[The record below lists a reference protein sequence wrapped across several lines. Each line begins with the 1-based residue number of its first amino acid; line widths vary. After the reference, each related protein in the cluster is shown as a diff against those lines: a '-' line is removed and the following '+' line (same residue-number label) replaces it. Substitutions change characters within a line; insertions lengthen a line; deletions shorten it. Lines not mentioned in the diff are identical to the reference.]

1 MTDETNANGTRGF
14 PSGGVAQTDGGANV
28 AQRPATVTTEGAKG
42 AGAVP
47 AEGPSDPGANARAG
61 RPSYYSSRDTLDR
74 EMREIKDEVLRMG
87 SLVAAQIQ
95 QAIDSL
101 VQHNADMATAA
112 IVGDGRINEAQRH
125 VASLITT
132 TIATQQPVARDLRF
146 LLSLDH
152 VAYELERMGDH
163 AGSVAKQA
171 RKLAP
176 HPPLKQYVDLPRMGE
191 LAADQVRGVL
201 RALVDLD
208 TAHAREVAARDDEM
222 DSLYHATFDE
232 VLELMRADTN
242 NVERGTRILFAA
254 HYLERIGDRV
264 TNIAEDVVFL
274 ATGDIE
280 DLNP

>member
-1 MTDETNANGTRGF
+1 MTEEQALDQRPDETDPNNENGTAVNQAEAIVAKAVVVEPLGAIASRPGYY
-14 PSGGVAQTDGGANV
+14 PS
-28 AQRPATVTTEGAKG
+28 RE
-42 AGAVP
+42 
-47 AEGPSDPGANARAG
+47 
-61 RPSYYSSRDTLDR
+61 TLDR

-87 SLVAAQIQ
+87 SLVASQIGL
-95 QAIDSL
+95 ALDAL
-101 VQHNADMATAA
+101 VSHDAEKATTA

-125 VASLITT
+125 INSLITT

-152 VAYELERMGDH
+152 VTYELERMGDH
-163 AGSVAKQA
+163 AASVAKQA

-176 HPPLKQYVDLPRMGE
+176 EPPLEEYVDLPRMAE
-191 LAADQVRGVL
+191 LAAEQVRGVL
-201 RALVDLD
+201 RALIDLD
-208 TAHAREVAARDDEM
+208 TTVAREVAARDDDM
-222 DSLYHATFDE
+222 DDLYHRTFDE
-232 VLELMRADTN
+232 VLKLMRNDPG
-242 NVERGTRILFAA
+242 NVERGTRVLFAA

>member
-1 MTDETNANGTRGF
+1 MNEDREQAADNGTAVDQAEAIAAQAV
-14 PSGGVAQTDGGANV
+14 VAEAIAGS
-28 AQRPATVTTEGAKG
+28 RPTHYA
-42 AGAVP
+42 
-47 AEGPSDPGANARAG
+47 
-61 RPSYYSSRDTLDR
+61 SRETLDR
-74 EMREIKDEVLRMG
+74 EMAEIKDEVLRMG
-87 SLVAAQIQ
+87 SLVASQIGV
-95 QAIDSL
+95 ALEAL
-101 VQHNADMATAA
+101 VDHDADKATEA

-125 VASLITT
+125 INSLITT

-163 AGSVAKQA
+163 AASVAKQA

-176 HPPLKQYVDLPRMGE
+176 FPPLQEYMDLPGMAE
-191 LAADQVRGVL
+191 LAAEQVRGVL

-208 TAHAREVAARDDEM
+208 TTTARDVAARDDDM
-222 DSLYHATFDE
+222 DDLYHHTFAE
-232 VLELMRADTN
+232 VLELMRADPD
-242 NVERGTRILFAA
+242 NVERGTRVLFAA

>member
-1 MTDETNANGTRGF
+1 MNEERIERSTPLNEVAGSGAPENGTALEEAEAVAAQAYGSEQTNAAYGTGAAAA
-14 PSGGVAQTDGGANV
+14 GGP
-28 AQRPATVTTEGAKG
+28 R
-42 AGAVP
+42 
-47 AEGPSDPGANARAG
+47 
-61 RPSYYSSRDTLDR
+61 YYASRETLDR
-74 EMREIKDEVLRMG
+74 EMAEIKDEVLRMG
-87 SLVAAQIQ
+87 SLVASQIGI
-95 QAIDSL
+95 ALDAL
-101 VQHNADMATAA
+101 VSHDAEKATTA

-125 VASLITT
+125 IASLITT

-152 VAYELERMGDH
+152 VTYELERMGDH

-176 HPPLKQYVDLPRMGE
+176 FPPLQEFMDLPAMAE

-208 TAHAREVAARDDEM
+208 TARAREVAARDDDM
-222 DSLYHATFDE
+222 DDLYHHTFAE
-232 VLELMRADTN
+232 VLELMRADPA
-242 NVERGTRILFAA
+242 NVERGTRVLFAA